1 MNKHRITAL
10 LASVGLVTGLMST
23 VSIAGASASSHCKVQ
38 VTQLRAWDVNDND
51 GQDEIRFSL
60 DGTTYGTYTF
70 NQGTI
75 RNSSLGT
82 VVKET
87 TASHVAFEIWERDYP
102 LTTTI
107 DSVTLNCGSTE
118 IGSHSI
124 DLVGHSAGYTLNY
137 TVS

>member
-1 MNKHRITAL
+1 MLKHRITAL
-10 LASVGLVTGLMST
+10 VGSIGLASGLVSAA
-23 VSIAGASASSHCKVQ
+23 SIASAEASSHCKVQ
-38 VTQLRAWDVNDND
+38 VTQLKAWDVNDND

-82 VVKET
+82 VIEET

-118 IGSHSI
+118 VGKHSI